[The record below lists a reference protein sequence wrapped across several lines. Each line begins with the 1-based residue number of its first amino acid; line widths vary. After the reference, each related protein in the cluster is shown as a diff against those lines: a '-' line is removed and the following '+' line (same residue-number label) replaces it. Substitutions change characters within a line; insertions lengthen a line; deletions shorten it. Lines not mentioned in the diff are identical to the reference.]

1 MHYFESN
8 GVAFN
13 YNSDCSGELYIRNKI
28 TNEMI
33 EIPTES
39 ILDFVGMIKM
49 NEMISEIGQK
59 SYRDILGL

>member
-1 MHYFESN
+1 MQYFESN

-13 YNSDCSGELYIRNKI
+13 YNSDCSGELYIRNKT

-39 ILDFVGMIKM
+39 ILDFVGKLKQDK
-49 NEMISEIGQK
+49 MISEFEQK

>member
-8 GVAFN
+8 GVSFN
-13 YNSDCSGELYIRNKI
+13 YNSDCSGELYIRNKT

-39 ILDFVGMIKM
+39 VLSFVGMIKM
-49 NEMISEIGQK
+49 NEMISEIEQK